1 MTSNFRFYAIFAPFW
16 FVLSRISWLCTFLVN
31 DICRW
36 QMEQHYHRTN
46 KTIGSQPSI
55 DSWFSL
61 VFPLSWH
68 LKKSLVNKLSLAL
81 KKVFPFTIFAQC
93 LKIPKKVSFDFAS
106 EVSYVYILSGQK
118 FIKNAKNGRF
128 WRVFHNLMLEVRK
141 CYQTGQF

>member
-16 FVLSRISWLCTFLVN
+16 SVLSRISWLCTFFVN

-81 KKVFPFTIFAQC
+81 KKFFHLLFLHNVW
-93 LKIPKKVSFDFAS
+93 KSPKKSHLTLRATLTFWVAKKSLKVPKMVNFGEF
-106 EVSYVYILSGQK
+106 LKHLK
-118 FIKNAKNGRF
+118 FTVKQ
-128 WRVFHNLMLEVRK
+128 
-141 CYQTGQF
+141 CYQIGQF